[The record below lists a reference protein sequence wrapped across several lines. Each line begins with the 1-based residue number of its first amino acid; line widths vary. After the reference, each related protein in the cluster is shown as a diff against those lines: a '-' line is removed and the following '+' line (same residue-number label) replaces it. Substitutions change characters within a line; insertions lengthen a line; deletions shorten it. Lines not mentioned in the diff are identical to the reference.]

1 MFRCVLEVLQHWL
14 KQRYSRATAS
24 KLFSKNTFLIIN
36 KIENLMVV
44 VYNSVVIFRIYLE
57 HFVYR

>member
-1 MFRCVLEVLQHWL
+1 MPNLNNIGL
-14 KQRYSRATAS
+14 KLTMLLFIYRATS
-24 KLFSKNTFLIIN
+24 KLFSKNIFLIIN

>member
-1 MFRCVLEVLQHWL
+1 MPNLNNIGL
-14 KQRYSRATAS
+14 KLTMLLFIYRATAS
-24 KLFSKNTFLIIN
+24 KLFSKNIFLIIN